1 MIIFKKIVSAR
12 TKPGNL
18 KENSMIVRNKTSR
31 KIIAFCWGVGIE
43 TSRDKTINP
52 GESAKFDDLPLPK
65 RYVVCC
71 QEIEGSKDDFKMP
84 ERGLLVLGDE
94 RSRNFGVTIRYPGN

>member
-1 MIIFKKIVSAR
+1 
-12 TKPGNL
+12 
-18 KENSMIVRNKTSR
+18 MIVRNKTSR

-84 ERGLLVLGDE
+84 FYM
-94 RSRNFGVTIRYPGN
+94 SCFGRISHLFIILEIGV